1 MDSKKVKY
9 VFIIFVCFIIIFAIF
24 KINSNKDKKQ
34 INETQNNSEII
45 YQNSI
50 NLGVSNV
57 DTLNPLLTKNKQ
69 LIDIYQLVYEPLF
82 SLDNEYK
89 LQPCLATE
97 YAKTSAMTYILKI
110 NNSIKWS
117 DGSNLTA
124 DDVKYTVNLLKSK
137 DNLYS
142 DNVKNI
148 ESVEVIDNTT
158 IKFNLNEDIYYFE
171 YNLIFPI
178 MCQNYYGEEDF
189 FTTGKKYIGTGMYKI
204 FETSDNQVILE
215 KNENYRNQDE
225 INKNIEKVYINIFAE
240 IGEAYNA
247 FKIGNIDV
255 LSTSSV
261 SYENYIGTMGYYAKE
276 YRGRE
281 YDFLSFN
288 CNDNILKEKGVR
300 QAIGYA
306 IDKDN
311 IVSTVFNNKYYTS
324 DYPLDY
330 GSYLYQNSTPSSG
343 FNPEKAKQILSESGW
358 IYNNNR
364 WRKNGKILSLT
375 ISTNSSN
382 SQRCEVA
389 KNIKS
394 QLENIGISVNV
405 LEVSDWQYNALLQ
418 NKNYQILLTGVYNS
432 YSPDL
437 TYFYGENNLA
447 NYKNDDVKNMI
458 NDVKNI
464 TDKKVL
470 SEKYKS
476 IIDMTKDDSP
486 YVSLYRNKNTL
497 LLNQKIVGSFEPIN
511 YGVFRNF
518 KTWNKE

>member
-1 MDSKKVKY
+1 
-9 VFIIFVCFIIIFAIF
+9 
-24 KINSNKDKKQ
+24 
-34 INETQNNSEII
+34 
-45 YQNSI
+45 
-50 NLGVSNV
+50 
-57 DTLNPLLTKNKQ
+57 
-69 LIDIYQLVYEPLF
+69 
-82 SLDNEYK
+82 
-89 LQPCLATE
+89 
-97 YAKTSAMTYILKI
+97 
-110 NNSIKWS
+110 
-117 DGSNLTA
+117 
-124 DDVKYTVNLLKSK
+124 
-137 DNLYS
+137 
-142 DNVKNI
+142 
-148 ESVEVIDNTT
+148 
-158 IKFNLNEDIYYFE
+158 
-171 YNLIFPI
+171 

-204 FETSDNQVILE
+204 LETSDNQVILE